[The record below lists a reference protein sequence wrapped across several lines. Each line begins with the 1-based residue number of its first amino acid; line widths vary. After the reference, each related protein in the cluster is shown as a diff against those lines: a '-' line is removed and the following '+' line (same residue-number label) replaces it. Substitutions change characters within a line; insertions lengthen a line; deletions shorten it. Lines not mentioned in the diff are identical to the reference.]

1 MFITTAQAQVLFY
14 GFSADFQRGF
24 QNVPT
29 VWDQFATLTPSNTKN
44 ALYHWVD
51 QLPSLRKWLGSR
63 QKTNA
68 ALRDY
73 TLTNEPYE
81 HTVCVDKFDIADD
94 IHAAYAGLFVAQ
106 GQAAAR
112 WPDEVMAAVVAAGTT
127 ALCYDGEPFFYA
139 THPISLDRPSGT
151 SFSNLLT
158 GAAYNLATDPLGVWQ
173 AASEKMAGYVGAG
186 GAPLGIVA
194 DTLMVPP
201 NLRRYAVQAAKAEIV
216 PQTFTSV
223 VTGAGT
229 TTSNAS
235 AAGVSNIYVGD
246 FKVIVNP
253 YMSQT
258 SPYGVVM
265 CTNRGLNPFIWQ
277 LREAPLFTPQT
288 DPSLSAP
295 FYDKEFVY
303 GIEARGA
310 GGYSLPQ
317 LAVRVAAA

>member
-1 MFITTAQAQVLFY
+1 MFITSTQAQVLFY

-24 QNVPT
+24 TNVPT
-29 VWDQFATLTPSNTKN
+29 VWQDYATLTPSNTKN

-73 TLTNEPYE
+73 TLTNVPYE

-112 WPDEVMAAVVAAGTT
+112 WPDEVMTAVVAAGTT

-139 THPISLDRPSGT
+139 NHPLSLDRPTGT

-158 GAAYNLATDPLGVWQ
+158 GAAYNLATDPLGTWQ
-173 AASEKMAGYVGAG
+173 AASEAMAGFKGAG

-216 PQTFTSV
+216 PQTFTS
-223 VTGAGT
+223 TGTAT
-229 TTSNAS
+229 QTNAS
-235 AAGVSNIYVGD
+235 AASVSNIYVGD

-310 GGYSLPQ
+310 GGYTLPQ

>member
-1 MFITTAQAQVLFY
+1 MFITSAQAQVLFY
-14 GFSADFQRGF
+14 AFSADFQRGF
-24 QNVPT
+24 QNVPM

-51 QLPSLRKWLGSR
+51 QLPSLRKWVGSR

-73 TLTNEPYE
+73 LLKNDDYE
-81 HTVCVDKFDIADD
+81 HTVSVSKFDIADD

-139 THPISLDRPSGT
+139 SHPISLDHPTGT
-151 SFSNLLT
+151 TFSNLLT
-158 GAAYNLATDPLGVWQ
+158 GAAYNLATDALGVWQ

-186 GAPLGIVA
+186 GAPLGIIA

-201 NLRRYAVQAAKAEIV
+201 NLKRWAVQAAHAEIV
-216 PQTFTSV
+216 PQTFSSV
-223 VTGAGT
+223 SGAT
-229 TTSNAS
+229 TTTNAS
-235 AAGVSNIYVGD
+235 AAGVSNVYVGD

-258 SPYGVVM
+258 SPFGVVM

-277 LREAPLFTPQT
+277 LREAPLFVPQT